1 MSMRVALNMASLS
14 LVLAAI
20 ALAFL
25 LDHPDIVTHFNS
37 GENVQALLLSF
48 PTRSSAEVYIFSSTL
63 TFVLLGIYLLVLPE
77 HHVRRTK

>member
-1 MSMRVALNMASLS
+1 MASLS
-14 LVLAAI
+14 LVFAVT

-25 LDHPDIVTHFNS
+25 LDHPDIVAHFNS
-37 GENVQALLLSF
+37 GEKIHALLASL